1 MKFKIILIAASLF
14 LISFDLSADSANKDI
29 SVYTGKFDTTDAVG
43 DDETQL
49 FGVEHRN
56 PNLFRDTLVGK
67 LAPVTGAFVTGK
79 GAAYLYTGIEA
90 QYQLG
95 PVKISPGFAP
105 GYYEQ
110 GGGKNLGD
118 VLEFKSELKVGI
130 DILNG
135 ANIGYSYSHIS
146 NNDWGTVN
154 PGADNQSITFS
165 KKF

>member
-1 MKFKIILIAASLF
+1 MSVSLKIRIRWSSGEDF
-14 LISFDLSADSANKDI
+14 
-29 SVYTGKFDTTDAVG
+29 
-43 DDETQL
+43 DETQL

-56 PNLFRDTLVGK
+56 PNLFRNTLLGK

-90 QYQLG
+90 QYSLG

-130 DILNG
+130 VTTVIFHVPWRLSVP
-135 ANIGYSYSHIS
+135 NI
-146 NNDWGTVN
+146 
-154 PGADNQSITFS
+154 
-165 KKF
+165 